1 MAASVDNAL
10 AALRLLYAGFYDE
23 PLGLAR
29 QIGERANL
37 LQLFVADETS
47 IIEWRQLDDKR
58 RRQRFK
64 AVDVRL
70 RLEKLGDVPVVHADH
85 YRVLSSYGIHPGGPP
100 QYFGEDF
107 PPTPGGHFRLRGM
120 MMSLSELAY
129 VVSAV
134 SGFGPY
140 LLGSNDQ
147 IPLDRIAAVGRALI
161 SEQQN
166 LQFVLE
172 DWLSQTDTE
181 TEDPP
186 LDR

>member
-1 MAASVDNAL
+1 
-10 AALRLLYAGFYDE
+10 
-23 PLGLAR
+23 
-29 QIGERANL
+29 
-37 LQLFVADETS
+37 
-47 IIEWRQLDDKR
+47 
-58 RRQRFK
+58 
-64 AVDVRL
+64 
-70 RLEKLGDVPVVHADH
+70 
-85 YRVLSSYGIHPGGPP
+85 
-100 QYFGEDF
+100 
-107 PPTPGGHFRLRGM
+107 M